1 MAQKPLSC
9 DTLGDLDGG
18 AARAIVDA
26 ALREALADLDD
37 RGDD

>member
-1 MAQKPLSC
+1 VQAPARSC
-9 DTLGDLDGG
+9 FG